1 MRLPRPPLIRFAL
14 ALGSLALLLGLTLGW
29 LLGSESGLQASLRW
43 LVPLAPGELRIDG
56 ATGRWLGPLRIEQLR
71 WAEGEKQVLADRL
84 ELDWQPAALLQGALQ
99 VAQLHAGHLQVDWPA
114 SPTPTPAPENLRL
127 PLAVSLAS
135 LRVDTLEFAGLPG
148 LHDVSA
154 RFHSD
159 GRDHVLDA
167 LSLQLAESHLNAQGQ
182 LNGDAPF
189 ALQATAR
196 IAGQLAERPL
206 ALSLRADGPLNAL
219 QLGLQAEQGWTGQA
233 ALTLDAFAPHP
244 LQAARLALDHVD
256 PAAWQGDAP
265 SAQLRIDL
273 DLRADAE
280 GHLSGPLALLN
291 RLPGRLDQQRLPLT
305 QLKARLRQTAHQ
317 LHLTDLRATLPG
329 GGELTG
335 DAQWQADQA
344 ELNVRATRLDLAQ
357 LHGSLRSTAL
367 AGLISAKRT
376 AAEQHFQIALSD
388 PRFRIDAEGRL
399 AAARLHLPRLTLSS
413 GAASLSAHG
422 ELQLDGTRRLSASG
436 QLNHFDPA
444 RFGRFPAADLNARFD
459 VQGSLGER
467 GGPQLDGQL
476 HLNHSRFAGQPLNGG
491 GRLQWQG
498 STALRLDLDVQ
509 AGANRLQAHGGLGK
523 AEDRLVLNL
532 TAPQL
537 APFGLTGDLDAQ
549 AVLTG
554 ALTAPAV
561 EARIHSRQL
570 ARNGLGQIEQ
580 LSLSSRFDP
589 RGDAALTFELGMR
602 RAALPDWPELI
613 RDVTLQAAG
622 RNSAHQIRLQATVDR
637 QQTLNLVAQG
647 GWSAALGRW
656 QGQLTRLDLAARQPA
671 RAFTL
676 SAPGVLEVARTGGRL
691 GPLQVRGQTLDWQAE
706 LSALSDARHA
716 EMALQASGSRLG
728 QIAAKLNI
736 PLGAPWQAAP
746 DAPLQGSLQLAL
758 RDLAWLGEWL
768 DDGVR
773 SAGQIDGDLR
783 LGGTLNAPQWQGQL
797 SGSQLALSRPEQ
809 GLDLDRG
816 RFRLAIERNRLRL
829 DQASFESRLQTP
841 PRALRL
847 KDEATL
853 AGLTAQPGRIELQ
866 GELQVDRR
874 AERGWL
880 DWRLE
885 RIGPWQLPE
894 QWLLLSGKGR
904 LNWQDGALGIQ
915 GQVAADAG
923 YWALAPGGAPRLSDD
938 VVVRRGPEA
947 AASGLR
953 PRLDL
958 DLGIDLGPRFLFSGA
973 GLSARLD
980 GDLRLKAS
988 GRDLP
993 RASGTVR
1000 TRDGRFEAYGQ
1011 TLELERGILHFQGLP
1026 DNPALDV
1033 RALRKGLA
1041 VEAGVQVSGTAQR
1054 PVVKLISEPALPDA
1068 EKLAWLVLGH
1078 GPEQMGAGDA
1088 SLLLSAAGGLLG
1100 NDAGGLLQQLR
1111 KQFGFDEFGVRQGT
1125 LGDSSG
1131 RRATSRVAGGST
1143 VGSDSSQQIFSV
1155 GKRLSANT
1163 LLSYEQALGKAESIV
1178 KLSVSLGRR
1187 LTLIGRAGSDN
1198 AVDLFWTRRF
1208 GGPER
1213 TGDSAATPAR

>member
-1 MRLPRPPLIRFAL
+1 MRPSLLRPVLLRCT
-14 ALGSLALLLGLTLGW
+14 LGLLLGLTLGW

-43 LVPLAPGELRIDG
+43 LAPLAPGELRIDG
-56 ATGRWLGPLRIEQLR
+56 ASGRWLGPLRIDQLDWTADAR
-71 WAEGEKQVLADRL
+71 RVQVEHL
-84 ELDWQPAALLQGALQ
+84 ELDWQPGALTQ
-99 VAQLHAGHLQVDWPA
+99 GRFEAEQLHIGRLQVIWPA

-135 LRVDTLEFAGLPG
+135 LRLDHLDVAGMPE

-154 RFHSD
+154 RFHST
-159 GRDHVLDA
+159 GQDHVLET
-167 LSLQLAESHLNAQGQ
+167 LRLQLAESQLSAQGQ
-182 LNGDAPF
+182 LHGDAPF

-196 IAGQLAERPL
+196 LTGQLAERPF
-206 ALSLRADGPLNAL
+206 ALNLSADGPLNAL
-219 QLGLQAEQGWTGQA
+219 QVDLQAEQGWTGQA

-244 LQAARLALDHVD
+244 LLAARLALDHVD
-256 PAAWQGDAP
+256 PAAWHTGAP
-265 SAQLRIDL
+265 GARLRIDL

-280 GHLSGPLALLN
+280 GRLSGPLAVLN
-291 RLPGRLDQQRLPLT
+291 RQPGRLDQQRLPLT
-305 QLKARLRQTAHQ
+305 QLKAQ
-317 LHLTDLRATLPG
+317 LHQTDEKLRLEDLSAHLPG
-329 GGELTG
+329 AGELTG
-335 DAQWQADQA
+335 AAQWQAKQA
-344 ELNVRATRLDLAQ
+344 ALNLRARRLDLAQ

-367 AGLISAKRT
+367 AGQISAELSADQQR
-376 AAEQHFQIALSD
+376 FLIALSD
-388 PRFRIDAEGRL
+388 PRFRIDAEGSL

-413 GAASLSAHG
+413 GTASLNAQG
-422 ELQLDGTRRLSASG
+422 ELQLDGPRRLTASG

-444 RFGRFPAADLNARFD
+444 RFGRFPAADLNAR
-459 VQGSLGER
+459 VELQGSLGER

-476 HLNHSRFAGQPLNGG
+476 HLSNSRFAGLPLNGG
-491 GRLQWQG
+491 GRLQWRG
-498 STALRLDLDVQ
+498 STALSLDLDLQ
-509 AGANRLQAHGGLGK
+509 AGANRLQAHGGLGRPD
-523 AEDRLVLNL
+523 DRLTLNL
-532 TAPQL
+532 SAPQL
-537 APFGLTGDLDAQ
+537 APFGLNGDLDLQ
-549 AVLTG
+549 AVLQG
-554 ALTAPAV
+554 PLSMPAI
-561 EARIHSRQL
+561 EARLNSRQL
-570 ARNGLGQIEQ
+570 ARSGVGRIEQ
-580 LSLSSRFDP
+580 FMLNTRLDP
-589 RGDAALTFELGMR
+589 RSDAALTFELGLH
-602 RAALPDWPELI
+602 RASLPDWPDLLSELK
-613 RDVTLQAAG
+613 LQATG
-622 RNSAHQIRLQATVDR
+622 RNRAHQIRLQATVDR
-637 QQTLNLVAQG
+637 QQTLNLAAQG
-647 GWSAALGRW
+647 GWSAPAGGW
-656 QGQLTRLDLAARQPA
+656 QGQLTRFDLAARQAA

-676 SAPGVLEVARTGGRL
+676 NAPSPLEVTRHGGRL
-691 GPLQVRGQTLDWQAE
+691 GPLRLRGQKLDWQAE

-728 QIAAKLNI
+728 QIAARLNL
-736 PLGAPWQAAP
+736 PLNAPWHATP
-746 DAPLQGSLQLAL
+746 DAPLQGSLHLAL
-758 RDLAWLGEWL
+758 RDLGWLGDWL

-783 LGGTLNAPQWQGQL
+783 VGGTLNAPQWQGQL

-809 GLDLDRG
+809 GLDLDQG
-816 RFRLAIERNRLRL
+816 RFRLDIERNRLRL
-829 DQASFESRLQTP
+829 EQASFASRLQTP

-847 KDEATL
+847 KDDGAL
-853 AGLTAQPGRIELQ
+853 AALTAQPGRIELQ

-904 LNWQDGALGIQ
+904 LSWQDGALGVQ

-938 VVVRRGPEA
+938 VVIRRGPEA
-947 AASGLR
+947 ASGGLR

-1011 TLELERGILHFQGLP
+1011 TLSLERGILHFQGLP

-1033 RALRKGLA
+1033 RALRKGQA

-1068 EKLAWLVLGH
+1068 EKLSWLVLGH

-1111 KQFGFDEFGVRQGT
+1111 TQFGFDEFGVRQGT

-1131 RRATSRVAGGST
+1131 RRASSRVAGSTT
-1143 VGSDSSQQIFSV
+1143 VGNESSQQIFSV

-1163 LLSYEQALGKAESIV
+1163 VLSYEQALGKAESIV
-1178 KLSVSLGRR
+1178 KLSVNLGRR

-1213 TGDSAATPAR
+1213 SGDSAATPAR